1 MQNRVDY
8 VKIFIAKL
16 EDVDQLANVVERYT
30 TTNSLEESYL
40 VTAGKSAEKRTPLLE
55 EYSIQLPEFTQR
67 TSLSHKV
74 LEEFHLPKIPTGVI
88 KTIAARVHNIVG
100 GTV

>member
-1 MQNRVDY
+1 MQNSRVNRY

-40 VTAGKSAEKRTPLLE
+40 VTAGKSAEKRTPSLE
-55 EYSIQLPEFTQR
+55 EYQLPEFTQR

-88 KTIAARVHNIVG
+88 KNHNSKSL
-100 GTV
+100 